1 MTYSLA
7 LMGWLKRL
15 LLNMSEAGYDCTWI
29 DQYEFV
35 PFFATP
41 SDLRLSYRI

>member
-15 LLNMSEAGYDCTWI
+15 LPIMSEAGYDCTWI